1 VTAFQYIYQRRIDYH
16 AFFTADLAE
25 DPKRELVAL
34 QAATGRYPC
43 VHDAADYHAIVH
55 RLAKGYLDV
64 YYETDAALLADA
76 DVRDFAAF
84 YRSQRNPGAN
94 ATKLP
99 PLDGKET
106 LSRLVRMPPS
116 KPSLSLKYGALCA
129 VLRDECPPSWRS
141 TSCWSRPTTTS
152 SARWRS
158 T

>member
-1 VTAFQYIYQRRIDYH
+1 M
-16 AFFTADLAE
+16 
-25 DPKRELVAL
+25 AL

-55 RLAKGYLDV
+55 RLARGYLDV

-106 LSRLVRMPPS
+106 LSRLVRMPPQQTI
-116 KPSLSLKYGALCA
+116 ALLIWCA
-129 VLRDECPPSWRS
+129 VCGVKR
-141 TSCWSRPTTTS
+141 
-152 SARWRS
+152 
-158 T
+158 